1 VSEPAPASTQSELPR
16 PDDGATTHR
25 FGVNVASNMAYFVV
39 NTGLM
44 LWYVPFLVR
53 HLGVAAY
60 GMVPL
65 ANSVV
70 MYAIVISESLYT
82 AYFRYLAIDLNRGD
96 GEAARRTFAS
106 ASLLTLLACGLLMV
120 PFGAFTLLLPY
131 TLAVPPGLDRA
142 TQFLFAGTACT
153 LLAGLLTGLF
163 STSSAIAHRFDL
175 RNLGRGAS
183 VAARIG
189 VVAVCFA
196 LWPASLWHVGAGL
209 MASAALGLA
218 IDVAVWRHLTPT
230 LRFAPGAADR
240 ACVRRLFRMT
250 GWSAINMLGLLM
262 LMHADLLVINLMFGP
277 EATGRYGAI
286 LLIPLLVHTVAEI
299 VLPLLAPLIMARYAA
314 RNTDGIRDLVT
325 DAARLLALGLAL
337 PAGLICGLGQPLLTL
352 WLGPDFAGMHVV
364 LALLVGHL
372 TLNLALRPVGYIF
385 TAYDKM
391 RLQGLVTVACGVA
404 YVVMAVSAARWG
416 GWGVAGVAGACA
428 FVWTLRNTVVLSTCA
443 ARVLGLSPWVFIR
456 PLAGGAAMLVGL
468 SLSGLLI
475 AATWPPRTWPALAVT
490 ATALSLAYAGLAWGL
505 LLSASDR
512 TRALALVRWLLD
524 RRPWPGRS
532 DGDPDP
538 QAPGLV
544 APAPGLAP
552 IRRTSPTGWP
562 RSRP

>member
-1 VSEPAPASTQSELPR
+1 MSKPAPATAAPGAPR
-16 PDDGATTHR
+16 PDDGATAHR
-25 FGVNVASNMAYFVV
+25 FGVNVASNMAYFVLS
-39 NTGLM
+39 TGLM

-70 MYAIVISESLYT
+70 MYAIVVSESLYT

-96 GEAARRTFAS
+96 GEAARQTFAS
-106 ASLLTLLACGLLMV
+106 ASLLTLLACGLLLL
-120 PFGAFTLLLPY
+120 PFGAFTLVLPHA
-131 TLAVPPGLDRA
+131 LAVPPDLDRA

-183 VAARIG
+183 VAARVG
-189 VVAVCFA
+189 VVAACFA

-209 MASAALGLA
+209 MASAAIGLA
-218 IDVAVWRHLTPT
+218 IDVAVWRRLTPT
-230 LRFAPGAADR
+230 LRFAPWAADR

-250 GWSAINMLGLLM
+250 GWSSINMLGLLM

-299 VLPLLAPLIMARYAA
+299 VLPLLAPLIMSRYAA
-314 RNTDGIRDLVT
+314 RDTEGIRDLVT

-337 PAGLICGLGQPLLTL
+337 PAGLICGLGRPLLTL
-352 WLGPDFAGMHVV
+352 WLGPDFSGMHVV

-372 TLNLALRPVGYIF
+372 TINLALRPVGYIF

-391 RLQGLVTVACGVA
+391 RLQGLVTVACGAA
-404 YVVMAVSAARWG
+404 YVVMAVAAAYWG
-416 GWGVAGVAGACA
+416 GWGLEGVAGACA
-428 FVWTLRNTVVLSTCA
+428 LVWTLRNTAVLSTCA

-456 PLAGGAAMLVGL
+456 PLAGGALMLVGL
-468 SLSGLLI
+468 SLAGLLV
-475 AATWPPRTWPALAVT
+475 AATWPPKTWPALAMT
-490 ATALSLAYAGLAWGL
+490 AAVLSLGYAGLSWAF
-505 LLSASDR
+505 LLSAADR
-512 TRALALVRWLLD
+512 TRAYTLVRWLLD
-524 RRPWPGRS
+524 GCPWPGRS
-532 DGDPDP
+532 NAAPDL

-544 APAPGLAP
+544 VPAPGLARV
-552 IRRTSPTGWP
+552 RRASPTGWP